1 MSRIAETFANLKR
14 EGATA
19 IIPYVMCGDPDVATT
34 LAVVPALIAGGADLV
49 ELGVPFSD
57 PIAEGPTIQRAAERA
72 LASHTS
78 LADCLG
84 VAQQLRDQGVAA
96 PLLLMGYYN
105 PIHHYGIVR
114 FAEHAAA
121 AGVDGVIVPDLP
133 PEEAEELTTALKAKE
148 LDLIF
153 LLTPTSTDERITRV
167 CKLASGFIYC
177 VSLLGV
183 TGARTEF
190 SASVGSLVERIHQHT
205 DLPIAIG
212 FGISRP
218 EHIAAASAIAD
229 GAVIGSALIDRLTAA
244 PASDR
249 ANAGREY
256 IAELKTAAQRLKPSP
271 LEGRGLGEE

>member
-14 EGATA
+14 EGAAA

-34 LAVVPALIAGGADLV
+34 LAVVPALIEGGADLV

-78 LADCLG
+78 LADCLS
-84 VAQQLRDQGVAA
+84 VAKQLRDQGVAA

-105 PIHHYGIVR
+105 PIHHYGIAR
-114 FAEHAAA
+114 FAEHSAA
-121 AGVDGVIVPDLP
+121 AGVDGAIVPDLP
-133 PEEAEELTTALKAKE
+133 PEEADALAVALKAKQ

-153 LLTPTSTDERITRV
+153 LLTPTSTDERIARV

-190 SASVGSLVERIHQHT
+190 SASVGSLVERIRQHT

-218 EHIAAASAIAD
+218 EHVAAATAIAD

-244 PASDR
+244 PASDK

-256 IAELKTAAQRLKPSP
+256 IAELKAAAHRSK
-271 LEGRGLGEE
+271 G